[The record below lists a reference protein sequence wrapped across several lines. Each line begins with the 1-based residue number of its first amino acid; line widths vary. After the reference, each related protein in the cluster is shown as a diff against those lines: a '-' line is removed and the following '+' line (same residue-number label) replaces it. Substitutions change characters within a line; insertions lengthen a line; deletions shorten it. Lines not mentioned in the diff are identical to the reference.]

1 MVLRF
6 PSLFSETKVG
16 KKTLKNRICLC
27 ATVTNFAQNNKITD
41 SWRNFLLERAR
52 GGAAMLVTEVIAVD
66 PEAIAQSSTITGFDP
81 TNESGFKL
89 IANDVHKEDALII
102 GQLWHPGRQQLW
114 HPTKSPIGVSNLP
127 DPYSGTVPHVMTTE
141 EVLRVSES
149 YIDTAKRLSDCGFD
163 GVELHGAHGYLIMQF
178 LSPASNNREDIFGGD
193 LEARTLF
200 VRKVAEGIR
209 EKCGQDFIIGLKMPA
224 DEGVPGGV
232 CPDEAVRITTRLS
245 KTGYFDYFA
254 YGQGNF
260 SLSLEN
266 HVPDMYFDQGAFIE
280 LHKKMRSV
288 SGNVP
293 VMALGRIGE
302 PGLANKI
309 IEEGFGDLVGMSRA
323 LITDPAWPEKA
334 RLGDSQ
340 DIRPCVYDNF
350 SWGEVHLGKPLAEH
364 HNAFIGQANEAFR
377 LPEPADFSK
386 RVMIV
391 GGGVSGLEAAW
402 VAAAKGHGVTL
413 FSSASELGGGLLLE
427 SKLPG
432 RQEMRRIIEHQI
444 FSGEKYGVEYVLN
457 YKVSARDAVDFGSD
471 IVLLATGANHRVP
484 SGLKRADKVLSARE
498 YVMQSEKLNGGTAV
512 LIDEDGTAA
521 TYGVADLMAQN
532 FKNIIL
538 LTSRPRIAASV
549 NHCSAIG
556 VFRRLY
562 GANIQIQP
570 AQQVISF
577 IDKVVTVRN
586 PYNAIE
592 DKIVDVDL
600 LVYSTPRIS
609 NDELVDEMD
618 DTLVE
623 KIGDCRSPR
632 NLMTAI
638 QNGHA
643 IADSL

>member
-1 MVLRF
+1 MLKY
-6 PSLFSETKVG
+6 PSLFSELKVG
-16 KKTLKNRICLC
+16 KKKLKNRICLC
-27 ATVTNFAQNNKITD
+27 ATVTNFEQNNRITEP
-41 SWRNFLLERAR
+41 WRNFLLERAR

-66 PEAIAQSSTITGFDP
+66 PEAIAQSSTITGFNQ
-81 TNESGFKL
+81 TNEAGFRQ
-89 IANDVHKEDALII
+89 IADDVHEEDSLIV

-114 HPTKSPIGVSNLP
+114 HPTKSPIGVSDIP
-127 DPYSGTVPHVMTTE
+127 DPYSGTVPHVMKTE
-141 EVLRVSES
+141 EVLRVAES
-149 YIDTAKRLSDCGFD
+149 YVNTAKRLSDCGFD

-178 LSPASNNREDIFGGD
+178 LSPASNNREDMFGGD

-200 VRKVAEGIR
+200 VRKIAEGIR
-209 EKCGQDFIIGLKMPA
+209 EKCRQDFIIGLKMPA

-232 CPDEAVRITTRLS
+232 CPDEAARITKRLS
-245 KTGYFDYFA
+245 KTGCFDYFA

-302 PGLANKI
+302 PNLANRI

-334 RLGDSQ
+334 RLGNQQ

-377 LPEPADFSK
+377 LPQPADFSK
-386 RVMIV
+386 RVMVV

-402 VAAAKGHGVTL
+402 VCAAKGHGVTL
-413 FSSASELGGGLLLE
+413 FSSSPELGGGLLLE

-432 RQEMRRIIEHQI
+432 RGEMRRIIEHQI

-457 YKVSARDAVDFGSD
+457 YKVSARDIVDFGSD
-471 IVLLATGANHRVP
+471 VVLLAAGANHRVP
-484 SGLKRADKVLSARE
+484 GDLERGAQVLSARE
-498 YVMQSEKLNGGTAV
+498 YTIQSENLNGKTAV

-532 FKNIIL
+532 FKSVIL
-538 LTSRPRIAASV
+538 VTSRPRVAASV

-570 AQQVISF
+570 AQQVLNF
-577 IDKVVTVRN
+577 VDKVVTLKN
-586 PYNAIE
+586 PYNAVE
-592 DKIVDVDL
+592 SKISDIDL

-609 NDELVDEMD
+609 NDQLADELD
-618 DTLVE
+618 DPLIE

-643 IADSL
+643 IADAL

>member
-1 MVLRF
+1 MLKY
-6 PSLFSETKVG
+6 PSLFSELKVG
-16 KKTLKNRICLC
+16 KKKLKNRICLC
-27 ATVTNFAQNNKITD
+27 ATVTNFAQNNRITEP
-41 SWRNFLLERAR
+41 WRNFLLERAR

-66 PEAIAQSSTITGFDP
+66 PEAIAQSSTITGFNQ
-81 TNESGFKL
+81 TNEAGFRQ
-89 IANDVHKEDALII
+89 IADDVHEEDSLIV

-114 HPTKSPIGVSNLP
+114 HPTKSPIGVSDIP
-127 DPYSGTVPHVMTTE
+127 DPYSGTVPHVMKTE
-141 EVLRVSES
+141 EVLRVAES
-149 YIDTAKRLSDCGFD
+149 YVNTAKRLSDCGFD

-178 LSPASNNREDIFGGD
+178 LSPASNNREDMFGGG

-200 VRKVAEGIR
+200 VRKIAEGIR
-209 EKCGQDFIIGLKMPA
+209 EKCRQDFIIGLKMPA

-232 CPDEAVRITTRLS
+232 CPDEAARITKRLS
-245 KTGYFDYFA
+245 KTGCFDYFA

-302 PGLANKI
+302 PNLANRI

-334 RLGDSQ
+334 RLGNQQ

-377 LPEPADFSK
+377 LPQPADFSK
-386 RVMIV
+386 RVMVV

-402 VAAAKGHGVTL
+402 VCAAKGHGVTL
-413 FSSASELGGGLLLE
+413 FSSSPELGGGLLLE

-432 RQEMRRIIEHQI
+432 REEMRRIIEHQI

-457 YKVSARDAVDFGSD
+457 YKVSARDIVDFGSD
-471 IVLLATGANHRVP
+471 VVLLAAGANHRVP
-484 SGLKRADKVLSARE
+484 GDLERGAQVLSARE
-498 YVMQSEKLNGGTAV
+498 YTIQSGNLNGKTAV

-532 FKNIIL
+532 FKSVIL
-538 LTSRPRIAASV
+538 VTSRPRVAASV

-570 AQQVISF
+570 AQQVLSF
-577 IDKVVTVRN
+577 VDKVVTLKN
-586 PYNAIE
+586 PYNAVE
-592 DKIVDVDL
+592 SKISDIDL

-609 NDELVDEMD
+609 NDQLADELD
-618 DTLVE
+618 DPLIE

-643 IADSL
+643 IADAL